1 MFNYINYKQIYKQ
14 LSVDTEEV
22 CQIIVKNNFRE
33 EFLKNQ
39 NGNVVLV
46 FYHLMAIV
54 YIELKNKRGR
64 KTAER
69 IIKKLMYETAIRLP
83 KEYTEEMIL
92 DASSR
97 IVTKYMAMSRYCAS
111 QSQNESVQLNFSE
124 ELSKG
129 ICECFTEDELY
140 FMQDDYRALIGELK
154 VYFDKKVE
162 EYKALI
168 K

>member
-69 IIKKLMYETAIRLP
+69 IIK
-83 KEYTEEMIL
+83 
-92 DASSR
+92 
-97 IVTKYMAMSRYCAS
+97 
-111 QSQNESVQLNFSE
+111 N
-124 ELSKG
+124 
-129 ICECFTEDELY
+129 
-140 FMQDDYRALIGELK
+140 
-154 VYFDKKVE
+154 
-162 EYKALI
+162 
-168 K
+168 